1 MTRRRLGFTFAET
14 LVAAGL
20 FLLLLGFFFPIMR
33 ICWQAWQRSGHL
45 QTVQRDT
52 LALSFR
58 LRRDFASSRPES
70 LVVQRSNGNVLI
82 SFLSYEAVQGTETMW
97 NENGEIFWRK
107 WNQYYYDG
115 VRHSVRRREVA
126 LVTPASEPTEPVP
139 AWDGSRGG
147 LVAGH
152 VGQFQVSSNTGEV
165 KLKVTIMTQEETAT
179 SATQISVLPSVY
191 ALDTVG
197 Y

>member
-1 MTRRRLGFTFAET
+1 MRVRQAFTLAET
-14 LVAAGL
+14 IVAAGL
-20 FLLLLGFFFPIMR
+20 FLLLLGFFVPIMR
-33 ICWQAWQRSGHL
+33 ICWLAWHRSGDL

-70 LVVQRSNGNVLI
+70 LVVKRTGGDVLV
-82 SFLSYEAVQGTETMW
+82 SFLSFESVQGTETMW

-107 WNQYYYDG
+107 WSQYFYDAAK
-115 VRHSVRRREVA
+115 HSVRRREVA
-126 LVTPASEPTEPVP
+126 LATPASEPTEPVP
-139 AWDGSRGG
+139 DWDGTKGS

-152 VGQFQVSSNTGEV
+152 VTKFQVASNSGDV
-165 KLKVTIMTQEETAT
+165 KFKVNITTQEDTAT
-179 SATQISVLPSVY
+179 SVTQISVLPSVY

>member
-1 MTRRRLGFTFAET
+1 MRRRPAFTLAET
-14 LVAAGL
+14 IVAAGL
-20 FLLLLGFFFPIMR
+20 FLLLLGFFVPIMR
-33 ICWQAWQRSGHL
+33 ICWQAWHRSGDL

-52 LALSFR
+52 LSLSFR

-70 LVVQRSNGNVLI
+70 LVVQRSSGNVLV
-82 SFLSYEAVQGTETMW
+82 SFLSFESVQGTETMW

-107 WNQYYYDG
+107 WSQYFYDG
-115 VRHSVRRREVA
+115 GKHSVRRREVA
-126 LVTPASEPTEPVP
+126 LATPANEPTEPVP
-139 AWDGSRGG
+139 AWDGSKGS

-152 VGQFQVSSNTGEV
+152 VTQFQVASNSGDV
-165 KLKVTIMTQEETAT
+165 KLKVTIMTQEDTAT
-179 SATQISVLPSVY
+179 SVTQVSVLPGVY